1 MELDAEG
8 AFVERDAVLLQQA
21 DGLAGDGGGRV
32 DDLDPGAG
40 DGLDDR
46 PQERIVRATEDDAV
60 RACVQQGLQRGFHG
74 RIGLRAVQ
82 GAVFHELHEAFAHV
96 FDDMDIVLE
105 AAFRLQVLGAFERP
119 GRGEDADHAGF
130 RAQGGGLHGRFHPH
144 EGYVRIFFAEG
155 GDGGRR
161 GGVAGDDDDVGPL
174 AQQEVRDGAGAV
186 PDEVGRLVPVRAVG
200 VVRIIDIALVRE
212 QFHDL
217 PVHRQAARARIE
229 YADGCH
235 TLTNIR
241 EILKKLAGVKAWVT
255 DFQKAA
261 SLVDDL
267 DVLYDFAKDSVSGS
281 EDEAVETDETRE
293 LDATFAKAVEAVEA
307 LELKN
312 MLGNEGDNLGAVLTI
327 NSGAGGTEA
336 NDWSSM
342 LMRMYLRWGERNG
355 YKMTVTSLLE
365 GEEAGIKSATIEV
378 EGDYAYGYLK
388 AENGVHR
395 LVRISPFN
403 AQGKRQTTFSS
414 VFVYPLV
421 DDSIHIEINPG
432 DLEWDTFR
440 SGGHGGQNV
449 NKVET
454 GVRVRHIPSGIMVEN
469 TETRSQQD
477 NRQRAL
483 LILKSRLYDIEL
495 KKRQEKQA
503 ELEGQKKR
511 IEWGSQIRNYVLHP
525 YKLVKDLRTGYSTAD
540 TQGVLDGDLN
550 EFMKTFL
557 MGNGAAVTDVD
568 DDLD

>member
-1 MELDAEG
+1 M
-8 AFVERDAVLLQQA
+8 
-21 DGLAGDGGGRV
+21 
-32 DDLDPGAG
+32 
-40 DGLDDR
+40 
-46 PQERIVRATEDDAV
+46 TT
-60 RACVQQGLQRGFHG
+60 
-74 RIGLRAVQ
+74 
-82 GAVFHELHEAFAHV
+82 
-96 FDDMDIVLE
+96 LE
-105 AAFRLQVLGAFERP
+105 QIK
-119 GRGEDADHAGF
+119 D
-130 RAQGGGLHGRFHPH
+130 LHGRMDLL
-144 EGYVRIFFAEG
+144 EKC
-155 GDGGRR
+155 
-161 GGVAGDDDDVGPL
+161 L
-174 AQQEVRDGAGAV
+174 
-186 PDEVGRLVPVRAVG
+186 
-200 VVRIIDIALVRE
+200 DIAGKQKEVEQKTRE
-212 QFHDL
+212 SLAPDFWND
-217 PVHRQAARARIE
+217 PKAAEAF
-229 YADGCH
+229 
-235 TLTNIR
+235 
-241 EILKKLAGVKAWVT
+241 LKKLSSVKAWVT
-255 DFQKAA
+255 DFRKAS

-267 DVLYDFAKDSVSGS
+267 DVLYDFARDSVAGT
-281 EDEAVETDETRE
+281 DEETVVETDETRE
-293 LDATFAKAVEAVEA
+293 LDATYARAVEAVEA

-421 DDSIHIEINPG
+421 DDSIHIEINPS

-550 EFMKTFL
+550 EFMKSFL
-557 MGNGAAVTDVD
+557 MGNGTAVTDP